1 MQVNIQK
8 ETNTERHTK
17 VFKGMCYAHF
27 VNGVHMGAISITLW
41 GFLND
46 HYKAPLA
53 CSAGKLEELHLRE
66 ERNN

>member
-27 VNGVHMGAISITLW
+27 VNGVHMGAISIISKH
-41 GFLND
+41 GINEEFGIGVIFI
-46 HYKAPLA
+46 LA
-53 CSAGKLEELHLRE
+53 DRFANLPVKGVL
-66 ERNN
+66 